1 MLGIK
6 KPEVLAPAGNFE
18 KLKAS
23 VNFGADAV
31 YLAGNCFGMRSAA
44 GNFTEEELFDAV
56 RYAHERGVKVYVTV
70 NTMPHTNEYS
80 FLTGY
85 LEMLGKTGADAVI
98 VSDLGV
104 FMLAKEIIPH
114 VPIHVSTQASVVSAQ
129 TCNAWYKMGASRVI
143 LARELSLDEIVEIRK
158 NIPEELEI
166 EAFVHGSMCIS
177 YSGRCLLSNY
187 MTGRDA
193 NRGACT
199 QPCRWEYKI
208 YESQAVKDQISRL
221 PSPNS
226 IQYEIDEVKRPG
238 QRLTMIE
245 DGGDTFTFSSRDLC
259 MIEHIPE
266 LVKSGL
272 SCFKI
277 EGRMKSTGYAATV
290 TNAYRIAVDRY
301 FADPDGYV
309 FDPALMQEVES
320 VCHREYATGF
330 FFGDQIMNANVCTQ
344 PGYIREQAVLAVAI
358 PRENGSSL
366 PMFYQKNKFVVGDKL
381 ELLSPGMTGRSFTAE
396 KIYDKDGNPIDG
408 TPHPEMIFSIEIP
421 YEVREGDILRFAKQG
436 GADCVC

>member
-1 MLGIK
+1 MTELK

-18 KLKAS
+18 KLKAA

-31 YLAGNCFGMRSAA
+31 YMAGNCFGMRAAA
-44 GNFTEEELFDAV
+44 GNFTEEEIFEAV

-70 NTMPHTNEYS
+70 NTMPRTGEYT
-80 FLTGY
+80 FLRGY
-85 LEMLGKTGADAVI
+85 LAMLGKTGADAVI

-104 FMLAKEIIPH
+104 FMLAKEVIPH

-129 TCNAWYKMGASRVI
+129 TCKAWHDMGATRVI
-143 LARELSLDEIVEIRK
+143 LARELTLSEIVEIRK
-158 NIPEELEI
+158 NVPTELEL

-187 MTGRDA
+187 ITGRDA

-208 YESQAVKDQISRL
+208 YNSREAESVEHTA
-221 PSPNS
+221 
-226 IQYEIDEVKRPG
+226 IQYDIDEIKRPG
-238 QRLTMIE
+238 QRIPVIE
-245 DGGDTFTFSSRDLC
+245 EDGDTFTFSSRDLC
-259 MIEHIPE
+259 MIQHIPE

-277 EGRMKSTGYAATV
+277 EGRMKSTGYTASV

-301 FADPDGYV
+301 FADPENYV
-309 FDPALMQEVES
+309 FDPALMEEVES

-330 FFGDQIMNANVCTQ
+330 FFGDQAIEPNVCSEA
-344 PGYIREQAVLAVAI
+344 GYIREQAVLAVAT
-358 PRENGSSL
+358 RGSGDGVL
-366 PMFYQKNKFVVGDKL
+366 PEFYQKNKFTVGDSL
-381 ELLSPGMTGRSFTAE
+381 ELLTPGKVGQSFTAQRLFDAE
-396 KIYDKDGNPIDG
+396 GLPIES
-408 TPHPEMIFSIEIP
+408 TPHPEMRFTLDVP
-421 YEVREGDILRFAKQG
+421 FPVREGDILRFAKR
-436 GADCVC
+436 